1 MSSQLSVMAVV
12 CDKFEAQRAFKLLAA
27 EKNFTIIALSI
38 SAESYISQKFPSWQ
52 NPLYDLV
59 GREKYKSPRYTF
71 ENFKDSY
78 NFCDDT
84 YFKYARD
91 RLGYFLAELERSLDL
106 AREAIHK
113 FKPQFLI
120 IGALKNYPGSSV
132 VDGTLK
138 TNAFFLVAKEGG
150 IPYCLI
156 GSNEKSFSFKQ
167 SVGKKVQLLRYLNK
181 QSIQNECDL
190 LILATPRHLIQME
203 STINEIKR
211 RGINLTILTYNVTL
225 ALKGELDKNFSVYL
239 EKERLIDSR
248 IRKDVRKTQKE
259 LKRDKPWN
267 KFAANKYKKH
277 SLILNYIKWKI
288 QDIAKNE
295 TSEIFTDIEL
305 AQKVLL
311 QLRPKALLTTTDPDS
326 RILPYIDKARES
338 GIKTICLQHGAFY
351 GKDSPAIYPVS
362 DFFIVW
368 SEISKNW
375 LKRSDYFKHL
385 KILVGNSPFHHYV
398 KIPKKISSHKQLT
411 ILYLAT
417 KQPTVD
423 KGLVL
428 YYLKT
433 LFETLSKVDIN
444 FKLNVRVHPYQDKTN
459 LGYLMENF
467 THEVGFANDCS
478 LDEAIAKS
486 DLVIYENTTAGFDA
500 MLQGKPTIYFNPY
513 TGEDFYNVGAYG
525 ASLLI
530 LNERDLSER
539 LPEFIRAKK
548 EWQKMAIDGQKFAE
562 KYLGLENSKGKNE
575 LVSALL
581 NVLQMKNA

>member
-1 MSSQLSVMAVV
+1 MKSKGKTLAIVGSLQEAKRALEIAGGDAVFV
-12 CDKFEAQRAFKLLAA
+12 ATSLEAELYL
-27 EKNFTIIALSI
+27 EKIIAG
-38 SAESYISQKFPSWQ
+38 YR
-52 NPLYDLV
+52 NPLYDFLLKD
-59 GREKYKSPRYTF
+59 GYTSKNYTF
-71 ENFKDSY
+71 DNFKIAYD
-78 NFCDDT
+78 FCSSQYLG
-84 YFKYARD
+84 YFKD

-113 FKPQFLI
+113 FKPKFLI

-138 TNAFFLVAKEGG
+138 TNAFFLLAKERK
-150 IPYCLI
+150 IPYRLI
-156 GSNEKSFSFKQ
+156 GTNEKSFSFKQ
-167 SVGKKVQLLRYLNK
+167 SVGKKIQILRYLNK
-181 QSIQNECDL
+181 QKIQNECDL
-190 LILATPRHLIQME
+190 LILATPRHLIQMV
-203 STINEIKR
+203 SIINEIKR

-225 ALKGELDKNFSVYL
+225 AVKKELDKNFAVYL

-248 IRKDVRKTQKE
+248 IRKDVRKTQKR
-259 LKRDKPWN
+259 LRRDKPWN
-267 KFAANKYKKH
+267 KFAANKYKKN
-277 SLILNYIKWKI
+277 SVVLNYIKWKI
-288 QDIAKNE
+288 QDIIKNE
-295 TSEIFTDIEL
+295 TSEIFTDILL
-305 AQKVLL
+305 AQKVLSRS
-311 QLRPKALLTTTDPDS
+311 RPKALLTTTDPDS
-326 RILPYIDKARES
+326 KILPYIDKAKES
-338 GIKTICLQHGAFY
+338 GIKTICIQHGAFY

-362 DFFIVW
+362 DFFIAW

-411 ILYLAT
+411 ILYLTT

-423 KGLVL
+423 KGLVSF
-428 YYLKT
+428 YLKT

-444 FKLNVRVHPYQDKTN
+444 LKLIVRVHPYQDKTN
-459 LGYLMENF
+459 LRSLMENF

-500 MLQGKPTIYFNPY
+500 MLGGKPTIYFNPY
-513 TGEDFYNVGAYG
+513 TGEDFFNVGAYG

-548 EWQKMAIDGQKFAE
+548 DWQKMGIDGQKFAR
-562 KYLGLENSKGKNE
+562 KYLGLDQSDDLGKITKLILKLIN
-575 LVSALL
+575 
-581 NVLQMKNA
+581 